1 MAKEI
6 ASEDWIAG
14 PGIDFLRE
22 NPKVGQRLR
31 RMGRRI
37 HVWTVNTE
45 QDLDLCVGLGVEAVI
60 TDRPALALSHLGGAG
75 R

>member
-1 MAKEI
+1 ME
-6 ASEDWIAG
+6 
-14 PGIDFLRE
+14 
-22 NPKVGQRLR
+22 
-31 RMGRRI
+31 RRI

-45 QDLDLCVGLGVEAVI
+45 QDLDLCVDLGVEAVI